1 MSTETLKVTHA
12 DAEGES
18 LWQRGWRR
26 LKANRAA
33 RVAGFVLLVLH
44 LLAIL
49 ADFVGPYSETWQDRR
64 KFYHPPTPVRIVDA
78 EGRLRWPFVYGTRLV
93 DRRQRIWEE
102 DTSQIYPIRLF
113 VRGEP
118 YRLLWLFPT
127 DVHLFGVDPPG
138 AIFLLGTDELGRDIF
153 SRLWFG
159 ARRSLFIGI
168 LGIVL
173 TLTISL
179 IYGGISGYFGGA
191 VDNLMMRVAEVILA
205 IPGFYLL
212 VALSALLPLNVP
224 SQTRFFFIIVILS
237 FVGWPAGARVVR
249 SQVLSIKEQEFVL
262 AARALGAS
270 HMRIVV
276 RHILPN
282 VMSWAIV
289 SMTLSIPGFIL
300 AESGLSLIGVGVQE
314 PSASWGNMLS
324 RATNIASIARFP
336 WTLVPGLA
344 IFIAVLSYNFLGDA
358 IRDAFD
364 PRARVGVARPVG
376 EARAVAGRL
385 RMAAGWLARGLRRK
399 PAATATGSSGTGR

>member
-1 MSTETLKVTHA
+1 MSQPLQPTAGAHA
-12 DAEGES
+12 GES
-18 LWQRGWRR
+18 LWQAGWRR
-26 LKANRAA
+26 LRANRSA
-33 RVAGFVLLVLH
+33 RVAGAVLIVLH
-44 LLAIL
+44 LLAIF

-64 KFYHPPTPVRIVDA
+64 KFYHPPTRVRIVDA
-78 EGRLRWPFVYGTRLV
+78 EGRLRWPFVYGTELE
-93 DRRQRIWEE
+93 DRRLRTWRERT
-102 DTSQIYPIRLF
+102 DQIYPVRLF

-118 YRLLWLFPT
+118 YRLLWLIPT
-127 DVHLFGVDPPG
+127 DIHLFGVDAPG
-138 AIFLLGTDELGRDIF
+138 SIFLLGTDELGRDIF
-153 SRLWFG
+153 TRLLFG

-179 IYGGISGYFGGA
+179 LYGGISGYFGGV
-191 VDNLMMRVAEVILA
+191 VDNVMMRLAEIILA

-212 VALSALLPLNVP
+212 VALSGLLPLNVP
-224 SQTRFFFIIVILS
+224 SQTRFFFIVVILS

-249 SQVLSIKEQEFVL
+249 SQVLSIKEQEFVV
-262 AARALGAS
+262 AARAMGAN
-270 HMRIVV
+270 HLRIVT

-289 SMTLSIPGFIL
+289 SMTLSVPGFIL

-314 PSASWGNMLS
+314 PYASWGNMLS

-344 IFIAVLSYNFLGDA
+344 IFAAVLAYNFLGDG

-364 PRARVGVARPVG
+364 PKAQSAARRPAAWSRHLADRIRG
-376 EARAVAGRL
+376 LLGLSRR
-385 RMAAGWLARGLRRK
+385 AAGGR
-399 PAATATGSSGTGR
+399 AATVASGLSAPRR